1 MIHILFA
8 RRRFSYI
15 NLIFI
20 CHSTPSQRGNFG
32 EERYE
37 KIDFQK
43 KVREQFM
50 LLKTEDQASA
60 AVNWHVVNAA
70 QSIEDVHSEIVG
82 IVDGVLAQ
90 LGDKPVGKLWL
101 K

>member
-1 MIHILFA
+1 MVL
-8 RRRFSYI
+8 
-15 NLIFI
+15 L
-20 CHSTPSQRGNFG
+20 QRGNFG

-50 LLKTEDQASA
+50 LLKSEDQASA
-60 AVNWHVVNAA
+60 AVPWHVVNAA
-70 QSIEDVHSEIVG
+70 QSIDEVHTEIKN
-82 IVDGVLAQ
+82 IVDNVLAS
-90 LGDKPVGKLWL
+90 LDDKPVGKLWV

>member
-1 MIHILFA
+1 MPC
-8 RRRFSYI
+8 
-15 NLIFI
+15 IF
-20 CHSTPSQRGNFG
+20 QRGNFG

-50 LLKTEDQASA
+50 LLKSEDEA
-60 AVNWHVVNAA
+60 AGALDWHVIDAR
-70 QSIEDVHSEIVG
+70 QSIEDIHAQIVA
-82 IVDGVLAQ
+82 IVDRVMASTAG
-90 LGDKPVGKLWL
+90 KPIARLWQ

>member
-1 MIHILFA
+1 M
-8 RRRFSYI
+8 RF
-15 NLIFI
+15 LI
-20 CHSTPSQRGNFG
+20 QRGNFG

-50 LLKTEDQASA
+50 LLKGEDQASKT
-60 AVNWHVVNAA
+60 VPWHVVNAA
-70 QSIEDVHSEIVG
+70 QSIDEVHSEIVG
-82 IVDGVLAQ
+82 IVDGVLAS
-90 LGDKPVGKLWL
+90 LDNKPVGKLWM

>member
-1 MIHILFA
+1 MQKIITHELLMTTSI
-8 RRRFSYI
+8 SM
-15 NLIFI
+15 
-20 CHSTPSQRGNFG
+20 QRGNFG

-50 LLKTEDQASA
+50 LLKSEDKESA
-60 AVNWHVVNAA
+60 AVDWHVVNAA
-70 QSIEDVHSEIVG
+70 QSIDEVHNEIVG
-82 IVDGVLAQ
+82 IVDRVLSS

-101 K
+101 N